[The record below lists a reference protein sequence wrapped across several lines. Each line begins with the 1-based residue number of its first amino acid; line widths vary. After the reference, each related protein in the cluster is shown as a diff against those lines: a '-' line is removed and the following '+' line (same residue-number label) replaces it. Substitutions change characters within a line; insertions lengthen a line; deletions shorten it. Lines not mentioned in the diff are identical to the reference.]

1 MAAQKAKLAAGVAL
15 IAFALGCASA
25 PPPLR
30 PLTALELEEER
41 VDPEMRAVLACI
53 DHGPYPDHSPQA
65 LLQRDRAL
73 WDGLGPLAIPRLEVA
88 QVLDLRVEGLSGP
101 VPLRV
106 YRPIKATGLLPAII
120 YLHGGE
126 YTAGSLDLY
135 DSTLRALAQRSR
147 AVLVAVGYRL
157 APEAPFPAALTDV
170 DVALRW
176 AYGHADEL
184 GADKDRLALAGDDA
198 GATLALAEAVAL
210 GGAGHGGPAL
220 RALALA
226 YPLADARMQ
235 SASWRKFGNKGYLL
249 SVDGFGRALG
259 FYLGAKTS
267 PADPRVS
274 PALLAQADLARLP
287 PTLVLTAEFDP
298 ARDDDELLADKIG
311 KAGGKV
317 EVRRSSGLVHGFLLV
332 AGAVEVAAE
341 ALNGMGSWLQDALAP
356 ARH

>member
-1 MAAQKAKLAAGVAL
+1 MTRALKATLL
-15 IAFALGCASA
+15 AFALGCASA
-25 PPPLR
+25 PRSLR
-30 PLTALELEEER
+30 QLTAQELEEER
-41 VDPEMRAVLACI
+41 LDPEVRAVLACI
-53 DHGPYPDHSPQA
+53 DHGPYPDHSPPA
-65 LLQRDRAL
+65 LLRRDRAT
-73 WDGLGPLAIPRLEVA
+73 WDALKPLAMQRLEMA
-88 QVLDLRVEGLSGP
+88 QVLDLRVDGPSGP

-106 YRPIKATGLLPAII
+106 FRPIKVTELLPAIV

-157 APEAPFPAALTDV
+157 APEAPFPAALADV

-176 AYGHADEL
+176 AYDHAVEL
-184 GADKDRLALAGDDA
+184 GADKSRLALAGDDA

-210 GGAGHGGPAL
+210 GGAGNGGPVL

-235 SASWRKFGNKGYLL
+235 SASWREFGNKDYLL
-249 SVDGFGRALG
+249 SAEGFGRALG
-259 FYLGAKTS
+259 FYLGATS
-267 PADPRVS
+267 AADPRVS
-274 PALLAQADLARLP
+274 PALLAPADLARLP
-287 PTLVLTAEFDP
+287 PSLFLTAELAP
-298 ARDDDELLADKIG
+298 ARDDEELLAEKIR
-311 KAGGKV
+311 KAGGKA
-317 EVRRSSGLVHGFLLV
+317 EVRRSAGLVHGFLLV

-341 ALNGMGSWLQDALAP
+341 ALNGMGNWLLEALAP